1 MKKIK
6 ELLDI
11 TLAALD
17 DVKAVDV
24 VVFEVSKLTTISDY
38 MVIASGRSKRQV
50 AALADSVVEA
60 AKKFGTQPLGV
71 EGKTEGEWVLVDL
84 GDIIV
89 HVMYPE
95 TREYYQLEKLWSS
108 AEDRKEDQS
117 EHVKAS

>member
-6 ELLDI
+6 ELVDI
-11 TLAALD
+11 TLAALN
-17 DVKAVDV
+17 DVKAIDV

-38 MVIASGRSKRQV
+38 MIIASGRSKRQV
-50 AALADSVVEA
+50 AALADSVIET
-60 AKKFGTQPLGV
+60 AKKYGIQPLGV

-89 HVMYPE
+89 HIMHPE

-108 AEDRKEDQS
+108 AEDRKADQN
-117 EHVKAS
+117 EQAEAS

>member
-1 MKKIK
+1 MKKTK

-11 TLAALD
+11 ALAALE

-24 VVFEVSKLTTISDY
+24 VVFEVSKLTSISDY

-50 AALADSVVEA
+50 NALAESVVEA
-60 AKKFGTQPLGV
+60 AKKYGKKPLGV

-89 HVMYPE
+89 HIMYPD

-108 AEDRKEDQS
+108 ADDRKEDQ
-117 EHVKAS
+117 EENVKVS

>member
-6 ELLDI
+6 ELVDI

-24 VVFEVSKLTTISDY
+24 VVFEVSKLTSISDY
-38 MVIASGRSKRQV
+38 MIIASGRSKRQV
-50 AALADSVVEA
+50 GALADSVIEA

-71 EGKTEGEWVLVDL
+71 EGKTEGEWILVDL

-89 HVMYPE
+89 HIMYPD

-108 AEDRKEDQS
+108 ATDREAEQVENS
-117 EHVKAS
+117 N